1 MNIETIIVS
10 ALISIVIA
18 WLTMRLALYRFYR
31 EKWWDKRATAYLELI
46 DVLYDFKKDYDIVYQ
61 SEFAVRFQDQDPSL
75 ENDIMSKKAQDEL
88 WLRMKGTY
96 AKLDKITGLG
106 PLIFTESA
114 LEKLIAFDK
123 RGEEV
128 DRAINDEEIDTFEA
142 YEELSRGADKL
153 YDDFKKIALVELKLK
168 SKSQV
173 ILKSAWDWMRIQY
186 IRAKDDYNANF
197 K

>member
-10 ALISIVIA
+10 ALISVVIA
-18 WLTMRLALYRFYR
+18 WLTMRLALYRFYQ

-46 DVLYDFKKDYDIVYQ
+46 DVLYDFKKDYKIAFQ
-61 SEFAVRFQDQDPSL
+61 SEFAERLKDQEASL
-75 ENDIMSKKAQDEL
+75 ENDILSKGARDEL
-88 WLRMKGTY
+88 WSRMKITY

-128 DRAINDEEIDTFEA
+128 DRALDNEIMDVLDA
-142 YEELSRGADKL
+142 YQELSISADNL
-153 YDDFKKIALVELKLK
+153 YDEFKEIALIELKLN
-168 SKSQV
+168 SRTQV
-173 ILKSAWDWMRIQY
+173 ILKSVWGWMCAQY
-186 IRAKDDYNANF
+186 ARAKDDYIANF
-197 K
+197 N

>member
-1 MNIETIIVS
+1 MNIGTIIVS
-10 ALISIVIA
+10 ALISVVIA

-46 DVLYDFKKDYDIVYQ
+46 DVLYDFKKDYDIVFQ
-61 SEFAVRFQDQDPSL
+61 SEFAERFQDQNPSL
-75 ENDIMSKKAQDEL
+75 ISDILSKETQDEL
-88 WLRMKGTY
+88 WLRMRETY

-128 DRAINDEEIDTFEA
+128 DRAINNEEIDAFEA
-142 YEELSRGADKL
+142 YEELSKGADKL
-153 YDDFKKIALVELKLK
+153 YDDFKKIALVELKLN
-168 SKSQV
+168 SRSQV
-173 ILKSAWDWMRIQY
+173 ILKSVWGWMYIQY
-186 IRAKDDYNANF
+186 ARAKDDYNANF